1 MMKTNLETA
10 KAYIALFN
18 ERAAEPEQFKVF
30 LAPDVVYEEMPNLL
44 SPKGSTRGRDEML
57 AGVVQGKDLLSEQEY
72 QIERAVSEGDVV
84 ALQVHWQGKLTVG
97 FGDVAAG
104 TVLRARIAMFITFAA
119 GQIVHQRNYD
129 AYDPIS

>member
-1 MMKTNLETA
+1 MTKTNLEIA
-10 KAYIALFN
+10 KSYIALFDN
-18 ERAAEPEQFKVF
+18 PQAEPEQFKTF

-44 SPKGSTRGRDEML
+44 SPEGSTRNRDEML
-57 AGVVQGKDLLSEQEY
+57 AGIVQGKDLLSEQDY
-72 QIERAVSEGDVV
+72 RIHRAVGEKDVV
-84 ALQVHWQGKLTVG
+84 ALEVQWQGKLAVG